1 MRIRVHIIALAFVVL
16 CSTFAVAARGP
27 LRVLV
32 TNDDGVKAPGIDALV
47 RELATNP
54 NLALTV
60 IAPAT
65 NQSGTGDQ
73 FTTTSITV
81 TPSSTAGAFP
91 ATAVGG
97 FPADTVL
104 YGVLQ
109 AMPERPDLV
118 VSGINFGQNIGELV
132 TLSGTIGAGLTAAR
146 LGIPAIAVSQGI
158 GATLSYDAAAHY
170 VGQLVE
176 RFRKSRGMRA
186 KLTTRFG
193 LRHALVVNVNF
204 PTCSSGSLRGV
215 QRGTARPRDPG
226 DRLCLHRRDGIDTD
240 VQAEH
245 PARQHPRQRLPVD
258 RRQPADRRPG
268 DGERVRER
276 HAAQRRPDDVGESQ
290 GLPLPRA
297 PLTRPRRRDD
307 AGIRPVSRQSGWVT
321 HQMLGTSS
329 VSR

>member
-1 MRIRVHIIALAFVVL
+1 MRIRVHVIALALVVL
-16 CSTFAVAARGP
+16 CSTLAAAARGP

-47 RELATNP
+47 RELAANP
-54 NLALTV
+54 NLVLTV
-60 IAPAT
+60 IAPAA
-65 NQSGTGDQ
+65 NQSGTADQ
-73 FTTTSITV
+73 FTTTSISA

-158 GATLSYDAAAHY
+158 GATVSYDTAAHY
-170 VGQLVE
+170 VGQQVE
-176 RFRKSRGMRA
+176 RFRKSRGVRA

-204 PTCSSGSLRGV
+204 PTCASGSSRGV
-215 QRGTARPRDPG
+215 
-226 DRLCLHRRDGIDTD
+226 RLVPLGRATQVTGYALTGATGSTQTFKPNIPPVNIFGSDCQSTVANPQTD
-240 VQAEH
+240 VQAMVNGFATAT
-245 PARQHPRQRLPVD
+245 PLNADLTTSGNLRSFRFLVPR
-258 RRQPADRRPG
+258 
-268 DGERVRER
+268 
-276 HAAQRRPDDVGESQ
+276 
-290 GLPLPRA
+290 
-297 PLTRPRRRDD
+297 
-307 AGIRPVSRQSGWVT
+307 
-321 HQMLGTSS
+321 
-329 VSR
+329 

>member
-1 MRIRVHIIALAFVVL
+1 MRIRVHVIALALVVL
-16 CSTFAVAARGP
+16 CSTLAAAARGP

-158 GATLSYDAAAHY
+158 AATVSYDAAAHF

-176 RFRKSRGMRA
+176 RFRKSRGIRA

-204 PTCSSGSLRGV
+204 PTCASGSPRGV
-215 QRGTARPRDPG
+215 QVVPLGRATQVTGYAFTGAAGSTQTFKPNIPPVNIFGSDCQSTVGNPQ
-226 DRLCLHRRDGIDTD
+226 TD
-240 VQAEH
+240 VQAMVNGFASVT
-245 PARQHPRQRLPVD
+245 PLNADLTTSGNLRSFRFLVPR
-258 RRQPADRRPG
+258 
-268 DGERVRER
+268 
-276 HAAQRRPDDVGESQ
+276 
-290 GLPLPRA
+290 
-297 PLTRPRRRDD
+297 
-307 AGIRPVSRQSGWVT
+307 
-321 HQMLGTSS
+321 
-329 VSR
+329 

>member
-1 MRIRVHIIALAFVVL
+1 MRIRVHIIALAIVVL
-16 CSTFAVAARGP
+16 CSTLAVAARGP

-47 RELATNP
+47 RELANNP

-60 IAPAT
+60 IAPAA

-81 TPSSTAGAFP
+81 MPSSTAGAFP

-158 GATLSYDAAAHY
+158 GSTLSYDAAAHY

-204 PTCSSGSLRGV
+204 PTCASGSLRGV
-215 QRGTARPRDPG
+215 QVVPLGRATQVTGYAFTGATGSTQTFKPNIPPVSILGSDCQSTVGNPQ
-226 DRLCLHRRDGIDTD
+226 TD
-240 VQAEH
+240 VQAMVNGFASVT
-245 PARQHPRQRLPVD
+245 PLNADLTTSGNLRSFRFLVPR
-258 RRQPADRRPG
+258 
-268 DGERVRER
+268 
-276 HAAQRRPDDVGESQ
+276 
-290 GLPLPRA
+290 
-297 PLTRPRRRDD
+297 
-307 AGIRPVSRQSGWVT
+307 
-321 HQMLGTSS
+321 
-329 VSR
+329 